1 MAEKSKIFMLAE
13 QLKAAKDKK
22 KELEDE
28 TKRMTAEIEKLDK
41 QLSDEMAKEEC
52 PHFSHNGSTFYLTS
66 KLYASPKAGGKEAM
80 FAALRAKGFGDMI
93 KESVNANSLA
103 SFVKEQREL
112 NNETIPEWIEE
123 VVSTFEKI
131 TVGIRKV

>member
-52 PHFSHNGSTFYLTS
+52 PNFSHNGSTFYLTS

-80 FAALRAKGFGDMI
+80 FAALRAKGFGDMV

-123 VVSTFEKI
+123 VVNTFEKI

>member
-41 QLSDEMAKEEC
+41 QLSD
-52 PHFSHNGSTFYLTS
+52 
-66 KLYASPKAGGKEAM
+66 
-80 FAALRAKGFGDMI
+80 
-93 KESVNANSLA
+93 
-103 SFVKEQREL
+103 
-112 NNETIPEWIEE
+112 
-123 VVSTFEKI
+123 
-131 TVGIRKV
+131 

>member
-52 PHFSHNGSTFYLTS
+52 PNFSHNGSTFYLTS

-123 VVSTFEKI
+123 VVNTFEKI

>member
-41 QLSDEMAKEEC
+41 QLSDEMAKEDC
-52 PHFSHNGSTFYLTS
+52 PNFSHNGSTFYLTS

-93 KESVNANSLA
+93 KESVNANSLS

-123 VVSTFEKI
+123 VVNTFEKI

>member
-52 PHFSHNGSTFYLTS
+52 PNFSHNGSTFYLTS

-93 KESVNANSLA
+93 KESVNGNSLS

-123 VVSTFEKI
+123 VVNTFEKI

>member
-52 PHFSHNGSTFYLTS
+52 PNFSHNGSTFYLTS
-66 KLYASPKAGGKEAM
+66 KLYASPKAGGKEVM
-80 FAALRAKGFGDMI
+80 FAALRAKGFGDMV

-123 VVSTFEKI
+123 VVNTFEKI